1 LINAQAPVLSK
12 MADER
17 GMGGRRK
24 MKSGVIGLGERSLR
38 NFFFE
43 HPMATYAAA
52 LAYRGLFG
60 LFPFLF
66 ILVVLLGALGISDFI
81 DRAMDQARAQSSRYV
96 PQQLEPVVE
105 PAQEQVQ
112 PLLAMIE
119 RAEKQA
125 GGDLLFFGVAVAL
138 WSVSA
143 VARTLTEAFNVAY
156 QVPETRRWW
165 KQLLLSLA
173 FGPIL
178 ALVVIVSVALMLIGP
193 QLVGSIAEVVNLDE
207 VFVRL
212 WGWLR
217 FPVALLLLAV
227 VLSVV
232 YHFGPNARQRYRSV
246 VPGAALSVVLWAISS
261 VGFSIYLAN
270 FADYGVTYGSIGAAV
285 GLLFY
290 LYLCASVV
298 LLGAELNAALYH
310 SPTADTLEQE
320 DENSK
325 ERYRGGHRHEQ
336 RRTIPAEVEH
346 VRRQL
351 ASPGATRPRRPAVR
365 ACGSL
370 LARSRL
376 RRAGPPVRHL
386 RGGRRGDNVRTRPQ
400 ILGPGR
406 AKVATVVRR
415 GGGCLRRIDSPP
427 LVRDDSKRVG
437 LRHRGVG
444 GGNRYAQ
451 DTHRDTAT
459 CRGGKWMAFGR
470 KRCPVGALW
479 HTPYGPGRVR
489 CAISSAVYRCLRC
502 CGWPGLDRIRLPSP
516 GPEGIICGESL
527 LSLSLGGS
535 TGQRVLLALQGGEI
549 P

>member
-1 LINAQAPVLSK
+1 MRGRKQ
-12 MADER
+12 ER
-17 GMGGRRK
+17 
-24 MKSGVIGLGERSLR
+24 SGVFALGERSVR

-66 ILVVLLGALGISDFI
+66 ILVVLLGALGFPDFF
-81 DRAMDQARAQSSRYV
+81 DRAMDQARAQSSSYV
-96 PQQLEPVVE
+96 PNQLEPVVE
-105 PAQEQVQ
+105 PAREQVQ

-125 GGDLLFFGVAVAL
+125 GGNLLFFGVAVAL

-156 QVPETRRWW
+156 QVTETRRWW

-193 QLVGSIAEVVNLDE
+193 ELVGSIAEVVNLDE
-207 VFVRL
+207 LFVRL

-232 YHFGPNARQRYRSV
+232 YHFGPNVRQRYRSV
-246 VPGAALSVVLWAISS
+246 VPGAALCVVLWAISS

-298 LLGAELNAALYH
+298 LVGAELNAALYH
-310 SPTADTLEQE
+310 SLTADTADQE
-320 DENSK
+320 DESSR
-325 ERYRGGHRHEQ
+325 ERYRGGQEREQ
-336 RRTIPAEVEH
+336 
-346 VRRQL
+346 
-351 ASPGATRPRRPAVR
+351 
-365 ACGSL
+365 
-370 LARSRL
+370 
-376 RRAGPPVRHL
+376 
-386 RGGRRGDNVRTRPQ
+386 
-400 ILGPGR
+400 
-406 AKVATVVRR
+406 
-415 GGGCLRRIDSPP
+415 
-427 LVRDDSKRVG
+427 
-437 LRHRGVG
+437 
-444 GGNRYAQ
+444 
-451 DTHRDTAT
+451 
-459 CRGGKWMAFGR
+459 
-470 KRCPVGALW
+470 
-479 HTPYGPGRVR
+479 
-489 CAISSAVYRCLRC
+489 
-502 CGWPGLDRIRLPSP
+502 
-516 GPEGIICGESL
+516 
-527 LSLSLGGS
+527 
-535 TGQRVLLALQGGEI
+535 
-549 P
+549 